1 MARLLKHRIDI
12 DMVPAKY
19 ARQRCND
26 SRPVPDD
33 ESHILRRFK
42 IACYLARNGRWA
54 MRPCR
59 SIRSMLCRVEK
70 IGDHSNGGRISSRP
84 GARES
89 DISTELP
96 GAYHQILASRNC
108 REWGILGHKGRFYN
122 SVSFSFAY
130 GCGGN
135 LPDGA
140 AQVMCVLKVEGPNIP
155 DGTARHLFRSDFKI
169 QTNARQDH
177 QLGSRIQTV
186 DVIGGIS
193 LRESCALRLAESF
206 RKRNTRLLDPG
217 QDVIAGP
224 VENATNLG

>member
-1 MARLLKHRIDI
+1 MARLLKNCINI

-19 ARQRCND
+19 ARQRRNNFR
-26 SRPVPDD
+26 SVSHD

-42 IACYLARNGRWA
+42 VAGYLARNGGWA
-54 MRPCR
+54 MRSCR

-70 IGDHSNGGRISSRP
+70 IGDYGDGGGVSSCS
-84 GARES
+84 GARKS

-96 GAYHQILASRNC
+96 GAYHQILASRDC
-108 REWGILGHKGRFYN
+108 SERGVLGHKERFYN
-122 SVSFSFAY
+122 GVSFSFAY

-140 AQVMCVLKVEGPNIP
+140 AQVMRVLKVEGPNIP

-177 QLGSRIQTV
+177 QLGARIQTV

-193 LRESCALRLAESF
+193 FRESCALRFAESF